1 MAPLVPL
8 TSVHST
14 VVVDVMIVIALV
26 VSNVIPAAG
35 QEHPLRQMQLEI
47 PEGAVMVE
55 CRFNVSNLVLVNMSE
70 RGQPHNVF
78 AGVKERRCERL
89 LTFSHCRFTEDS
101 VTLWAV
107 FTNVTVAAAR
117 TVFCNQTTIA
127 DDTTVD
133 KSFNITL
140 GDYITP
146 APDIGTTT
154 VATTEKATAATLQ
167 ASSCPLNEASTSSV
181 SILLVAVVV
190 VLAVLTSHQRLP
202 CK

>member
-1 MAPLVPL
+1 MALQYYVL
-8 TSVHST
+8 THV
-14 VVVDVMIVIALV
+14 A
-26 VSNVIPAAG
+26 
-35 QEHPLRQMQLEI
+35 EHPLRQLQLEI

-70 RGQPHNVF
+70 SGQPHNVF

-89 LTFSHCRFTEDS
+89 LTFSHCLFTEES
-101 VTLWAV
+101 VSLWAV

-140 GDYITP
+140 G
-146 APDIGTTT
+146 GTT
-154 VATTEKATAATLQ
+154 VAPAPSSAVCFATAGGMSGTTMVT
-167 ASSCPLNEASTSSV
+167 EYF
-181 SILLVAVVV
+181 LV
-190 VLAVLTSHQRLP
+190 
-202 CK
+202 

>member
-1 MAPLVPL
+1 
-8 TSVHST
+8 
-14 VVVDVMIVIALV
+14 
-26 VSNVIPAAG
+26 
-35 QEHPLRQMQLEI
+35 MQLEI

-154 VATTEKATAATLQ
+154 VATTGGKDQKVDAVGESIRPAIESSSKKLGKNISRLKPQPGLVRDTMRDTMNSSSEGQDRPEAVAGPGAASGR
-167 ASSCPLNEASTSSV
+167 AA
-181 SILLVAVVV
+181 
-190 VLAVLTSHQRLP
+190 LTSCRMF
-202 CK
+202 